1 MNRGQRTMN
10 LVKRQIYGAVGIV
23 VVVVF
28 IYAARDVSQ
37 YTYSSGRVATC
48 CEYEK
53 SGIMVK
59 LAGDE
64 NYGGIYFLPQR
75 ATVHDLF
82 RKAGLD
88 NIAGFK
94 NIDLDRVLHSGDMI
108 VCDRARYLATIG
120 DVAAPVRLAFGMP
133 VDLNKATFEDLVL
146 VPGIGR
152 KTAAKIIRFRKE
164 KKGFSEVNALKRIIR
179 EKRYN
184 RIKDYLCVGFLPLDR
199 EKL

>member
-1 MNRGQRTMN
+1 MN
-10 LVKRQIYGAVGIV
+10 LLKRQIYGAIGIV
-23 VVVVF
+23 FVAVF

-37 YTYSSGRVATC
+37 YTYSFGRSAAC

-88 NIAGFK
+88 DIAGFK

-108 VCDRARYLATIG
+108 VCDRTRYLVTLG

-133 VDLNKATFEDLVL
+133 VDLNRATVEELML

-164 KKGFSEVNALKRIIR
+164 KKGFSEVDALKRIMR

-184 RIKDYLCVGFLPLDR
+184 KIKNYLYVGFLPLDR
-199 EKL
+199 EKLW

>member
-1 MNRGQRTMN
+1 MN
-10 LVKRQIYGAVGIV
+10 LAKRQIYGAIGIV
-23 VVVVF
+23 LVAVF
-28 IYAARDVSQ
+28 MYAARDVYQ
-37 YTYSSGRVATC
+37 YTYASGRAAAC

-53 SGIMVK
+53 SGIVVE

-64 NYGGIYFLPQR
+64 NYGGIYFLSQR

-88 NIAGFK
+88 DIAGFK

-108 VCDRARYLATIG
+108 VCDRTRYLVTLG
-120 DVAAPVRLAFGMP
+120 DVAASVRLAFGMP
-133 VDLNKATFEDLVL
+133 VDLNKATVKELML
-146 VPGIGR
+146 IPGIGR

-164 KKGFSEVNALKRIIR
+164 KKRFSEVDTLKRIIR

-184 RIKDYLCVGFLPLDR
+184 RIKDYLYVGFLPLDR
-199 EKL
+199 EKLW